1 MTVVQPVDA
10 MSAEETRLA
19 DISTDSIIVFGP
31 TGQIHYWNPA
41 AESLFGWPAIAVV
54 GRSISDLSLAADEDP
69 AWRQLLQEGSWQG
82 TIRRRNPRGENVEAS
97 VRSEERRVGKE
108 CVSTCR
114 SRVSPYH

>member
-69 AWRQLLQEGSWQG
+69 AWSQLLQEGS
-82 TIRRRNPRGENVEAS
+82 
-97 VRSEERRVGKE
+97 RSEERRVGIV
-108 CVSTCR
+108 CGSRCR
-114 SRVSPYH
+114 TRETASN

>member
-1 MTVVQPVDA
+1 

-82 TIRRRNPRGENVEAS
+82 TISAAIRAAKMS
-97 VRSEERRVGKE
+97 RRVCADLCGSKTTGPFGILQKW
-108 CVSTCR
+108 VADR
-114 SRVSPYH
+114 SG